1 MNPRM
6 FQSLKKLKPLQHGL
20 LGVSTSVCVYA
31 QKPNDMNS
39 AGRQWVFGKI
49 GEWLQ
54 GTDKSGDPLVFP
66 LTTTSSPFRA
76 VTWIEPAANLSIV
89 VGPRSP
95 GSKRKTESAVNEMAV
110 ACGFAT
116 ECDYRITVW
125 DSPPRAKGLGS
136 SSIDIASALL
146 SIKHYRNLD
155 VSDATLFQVMCRVE
169 RSDFLFSPELI
180 VATNPVAGS
189 FATAGRVPPCVVL
202 AWDTAPLERVDTE
215 VVRHL
220 DLARRRFG
228 QEYEQ
233 LSSLIQTGDVEAM
246 FYASTRSAEINDR
259 LLPKPGFST
268 ARRFVN
274 DFKTLGLVAAHT
286 GTYLGLLFPSPVD
299 TELLAHLR
307 ARVIEEFSIEPL
319 LFRVGA

>member
-1 MNPRM
+1 
-6 FQSLKKLKPLQHGL
+6 
-20 LGVSTSVCVYA
+20 
-31 QKPNDMNS
+31 MNS
-39 AGRQWVFGKI
+39 VGKQWVSGKI

-54 GTDKSGDPLVFP
+54 GTDKSGDPIVFP
-66 LTTTSSPFRA
+66 LATTSSPFRT
-76 VTWIEPAANLSIV
+76 VTWIEPAANLSII

-95 GSKRKTESAVNEMAV
+95 GSKRKTKLAVNTMAV

-155 VSDATLFQVMCRVE
+155 VSDAALFQVMCRVE
-169 RSDFLFSPELI
+169 RSDFLFSPESI

-189 FATAGRVPPCVVL
+189 FSIGGRVPSCIVL
-202 AWDTAPLERVDTE
+202 AWDTAPLERIDTE

-228 QEYEQ
+228 QEYEE
-233 LSSLIQTGDVEAM
+233 LCSLIQTGNMEAM

-268 ARRFVN
+268 ARRLVN
-274 DFKTLGLVAAHT
+274 DFPTLGLVAAHT
-286 GTYLGLLFPSPVD
+286 GTFLGLVFPSPAD
-299 TELLAHLR
+299 TELLTHLR
-307 ARVIEEFSIEPL
+307 AKVIKEFSVEPL

>member
-1 MNPRM
+1 MDC
-6 FQSLKKLKPLQHGL
+6 
-20 LGVSTSVCVYA
+20 LGCQPQFVYG
-31 QKPNDMNS
+31 QETNDMNS
-39 AGRQWVFGKI
+39 TGKQWVSGKI

-54 GTDKSGDPLVFP
+54 GTDKSGDPIVFP
-66 LTTTSSPFRA
+66 LTTTSSPFRT

-89 VGPRSP
+89 LRPQSP
-95 GSKRKTESAVNEMAV
+95 TSKRKTEMAVNEMAV
-110 ACGFAT
+110 AYGFAT
-116 ECDYRITVW
+116 ECGYRITIW

-155 VSDATLFQVMCRVE
+155 VSDAVLFQIMCRVE

-180 VATNPVAGS
+180 AATNPVTGS
-189 FATAGRVPPCVVL
+189 FSIAGRVPSCVVL
-202 AWDTAPLERVDTE
+202 AWDTAPIERVDTHA
-215 VVRHL
+215 VRHL

-228 QEYEQ
+228 QEYEE
-233 LSSLIQTGDVEAM
+233 LCSLIQTGDLEAM
-246 FYASTRSAEINDR
+246 FHASTRSAEINDR

-268 ARRFVN
+268 ARRLVDEFRV
-274 DFKTLGLVAAHT
+274 LGLVAAHT

-299 TELLAHLR
+299 HELLRHLR
-307 ARVIEEFSIEPL
+307 AKVIEEFSVEPL

>member
-1 MNPRM
+1 
-6 FQSLKKLKPLQHGL
+6 
-20 LGVSTSVCVYA
+20 
-31 QKPNDMNS
+31 MNS
-39 AGRQWVFGKI
+39 AGRQWVSGKI

-54 GTDKSGDPLVFP
+54 GTDKSGDPIVFP
-66 LTTTSSPFRA
+66 LTTTSSPFRTI
-76 VTWIEPAANLSIV
+76 TWIEPAANLSIM

-95 GSKRKTESAVNEMAV
+95 DSKRKTELAVTEMAV

-125 DSPPRAKGLGS
+125 NSPPRAKGLGS

-155 VSDATLFQVMCRVE
+155 VSDAALFQVMCRVE
-169 RSDFLFSPELI
+169 RSDFLFSPESI
-180 VATNPVAGS
+180 VATNPVTGS
-189 FATAGRVPPCVVL
+189 FTIAGRVPPCVVL
-202 AWDTAPLERVDTE
+202 AWDTAPLKRVETE

-228 QEYEQ
+228 QEYEE
-233 LSSLIQTGDVEAM
+233 LCSLIQTGDVGAM

-268 ARRFVN
+268 ARRLVN
-274 DFKTLGLVAAHT
+274 NFPTLGLVAAHT
-286 GTYLGLLFPSPVD
+286 GTFLGLVFPSPVD
-299 TELLAHLR
+299 TELLTHLR
-307 ARVIEEFSIEPL
+307 ARVIEAFSVEPL

>member
-1 MNPRM
+1 M
-6 FQSLKKLKPLQHGL
+6 
-20 LGVSTSVCVYA
+20 
-31 QKPNDMNS
+31 
-39 AGRQWVFGKI
+39 
-49 GEWLQ
+49 
-54 GTDKSGDPLVFP
+54 
-66 LTTTSSPFRA
+66 
-76 VTWIEPAANLSIV
+76 
-89 VGPRSP
+89 VGPRSL
-95 GSKRKTESAVNEMAV
+95 GSKRKTELAVNEMAV

-155 VSDATLFQVMCRVE
+155 VSDAALFQVMCRIE
-169 RSDFLFSPELI
+169 RSDFLFSPESI

-189 FATAGRVPPCVVL
+189 FSIAGRVPPCVVL
-202 AWDTAPLERVDTE
+202 AWDTAPLNWVDTE

-228 QEYEQ
+228 QEYEE
-233 LSSLIQTGDVEAM
+233 LCSLIQTGDVRAM

-259 LLPKPGFST
+259 LLPKPGFSM
-268 ARRFVN
+268 ARRLVN
-274 DFKTLGLVAAHT
+274 DFPTLGLIAAHT
-286 GTYLGLLFPSPVD
+286 GTFLGLVFPSPVD
-299 TELLAHLR
+299 TELLTHLR
-307 ARVIEEFSIEPL
+307 ARVIEAFSVEPL